1 MRKLFT
7 VTVLLLVA
15 VMAYAQT
22 EIQVQTHN
30 VVAADEQFNVTFVIE
45 GENNPSGFTWSPGE
59 DFNVLWGPQQG
70 RSTSVQI
77 INGKTTKSVQ
87 TTYTYVL
94 RPLKAGNFTLP
105 SASA

>member
-1 MRKLFT
+1 MRHLFT
-7 VTVLLLVA
+7 SVVLFLAAVA
-15 VMAYAQT
+15 AYAQT
-22 EIQVQTHN
+22 GIKVEMHN

-45 GENNPSGFTWSPGE
+45 GENSPTGFEWAPGE
-59 DFNVLWGPQQG
+59 DFTLLWGPQQG

-94 RPLKAGNFTLP
+94 RPVKT
-105 SASA
+105 